1 MRHVLRNLKFFAH
14 ARPPRLAQDDTGGKN
29 QWRTGNPACP
39 PPASFYSSAPPEGWP
54 PPFVDPLPPSFPPVT
69 AEPTEAAVSLTCSTT
84 RLITLRARLATEGV
98 ALAAATTPAAA
109 ATAATRRTVFFRAAD
124 FFAALVFAL
133 PRLAPLR
140 EADALAAPLLAPP
153 REAAP
158 PFDAPPFFEPPE
170 ALLLPPLDD
179 PPLFFEDAEALE
191 LPPFFEDAPPLE
203 DETFLE
209 EEPFDEDTLELPPFF
224 EDAPLE
230 DETFL
235 EEELLEAEPFDE
247 DDFPADFDDDTDF
260 FEDLA
265 ADLLLPF
272 ADDEPALFL
281 ALFAPPL
288 LAPFDALFFAAMM
301 FLLFKKCRMGSRTFL
316 MQRNVAACMQPGLR
330 VARFTM

>member
-1 MRHVLRNLKFFAH
+1 
-14 ARPPRLAQDDTGGKN
+14 
-29 QWRTGNPACP
+29 
-39 PPASFYSSAPPEGWP
+39 
-54 PPFVDPLPPSFPPVT
+54 
-69 AEPTEAAVSLTCSTT
+69 
-84 RLITLRARLATEGV
+84 
-98 ALAAATTPAAA
+98 
-109 ATAATRRTVFFRAAD
+109 
-124 FFAALVFAL
+124 
-133 PRLAPLR
+133 
-140 EADALAAPLLAPP
+140 
-153 REAAP
+153 
-158 PFDAPPFFEPPE
+158 
-170 ALLLPPLDD
+170 LDD
-179 PPLFFEDAEALE
+179 PPLRFEDAEALE
-191 LPPFFEDAPPLE
+191 LPPFFEDA
-203 DETFLE
+203 
-209 EEPFDEDTLELPPFF
+209 
-224 EDAPLE
+224 APLE

-235 EEELLEAEPFDE
+235 EEALELPPFFEDAAPLEDETFLEDEAFLAEPFEAEPFDE